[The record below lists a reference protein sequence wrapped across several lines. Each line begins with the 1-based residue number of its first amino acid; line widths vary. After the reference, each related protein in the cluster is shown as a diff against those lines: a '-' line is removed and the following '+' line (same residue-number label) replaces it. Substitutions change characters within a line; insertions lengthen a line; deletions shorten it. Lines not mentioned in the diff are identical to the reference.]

1 MTEKSAV
8 SRAVRDARREMAPGP
23 CEDDRA
29 RLHVHIAPPTA
40 KVFLL
45 PGRFRDAAYVKR
57 HVAYVLTR
65 GAEQGETHIAQNLNC
80 IRQNLE
86 EMGID
91 SDVIDQEVRSIA
103 AAVRAELWRQ
113 VLTPDGDR

>member
-1 MTEKSAV
+1 MIEKATV
-8 SRAVRDARREMAPGP
+8 TRLVQQARHKLQPAIAPRDP
-23 CEDDRA
+23 
-29 RLHVHIAPPTA
+29 RLHIHIAPPRA
-40 KVFLL
+40 KVLL
-45 PGRFRDAAYVKR
+45 IRGRYRDAAYVKR

-86 EMGID
+86 KMGID

>member
-1 MTEKSAV
+1 MTEKSLARLV
-8 SRAVRDARREMAPGP
+8 HETRRELAPEP
-23 CEDDRA
+23 RREA
-29 RLHVHIAPPTA
+29 PRLPVKIDLPGA
-40 KVFLL
+40 KVLL
-45 PGRFRDAAYVKR
+45 KRPYRDAAYVKR

>member
-1 MTEKSAV
+1 MTEKSL
-8 SRAVRDARREMAPGP
+8 
-23 CEDDRA
+23 A
-29 RLHVHIAPPTA
+29 RLVHEAKRELAPAPRRAAPRLPIKIDLPGA

-45 PGRFRDAAYVKR
+45 RGRYRDAAYVKR

-80 IRQNLE
+80 IRQNLQ